1 MLVEDS
7 NRSRM
12 NYARYAMTSKEVFFN
27 TSAAKRV
34 RIRHEPIMW
43 TDGDEEGVLY
53 PHEDELVIKA
63 TVTSK
68 KFVRILVDVGSSV
81 DVMFKSTL
89 YEIGIT
95 DLRIEHTNTS
105 LKGFS
110 EGRLTP
116 LGVVELSITIGS
128 APSEKTIIL
137 NFVVVDE
144 KSPYQ
149 IILGRPFFRVSKPL
163 LSNRYWTL
171 KYRVNGVVVVIRGDQ
186 RIT

>member
-1 MLVEDS
+1 
-7 NRSRM
+7 
-12 NYARYAMTSKEVFFN
+12 
-27 TSAAKRV
+27 
-34 RIRHEPIMW
+34 
-43 TDGDEEGVLY
+43 
-53 PHEDELVIKA
+53 
-63 TVTSK
+63 
-68 KFVRILVDVGSSV
+68 
-81 DVMFKSTL
+81 MFKSTL

-128 APSEKTIIL
+128 ASSEKRIIL

>member
-34 RIRHEPIMW
+34 RTRHEPIMW

-68 KFVRILVDVGSSV
+68 KFV
-81 DVMFKSTL
+81 
-89 YEIGIT
+89 
-95 DLRIEHTNTS
+95 
-105 LKGFS
+105 
-110 EGRLTP
+110 
-116 LGVVELSITIGS
+116 
-128 APSEKTIIL
+128 
-137 NFVVVDE
+137 
-144 KSPYQ
+144 
-149 IILGRPFFRVSKPL
+149 
-163 LSNRYWTL
+163 
-171 KYRVNGVVVVIRGDQ
+171 
-186 RIT
+186 